1 MDTALF
7 EGTLVESERILYTP
21 STFARTNLIHL
32 QECGRLKALS
42 PHTSHRENLASY
54 LCFIVL
60 EAPVPSNT
68 TRSTTRSLPETVCFW
83 TVKRATST
91 AAPISSG
98 HLNGPTF
105 MVRTCPESMKNIPS
119 AAVLPAFAPKAL
131 PRIRKFLTASVKRRL
146 PPIMSAI

>member
-60 EAPVPSNT
+60 EGSGTSNT
-68 TRSTTRSLPETVCFW
+68 TRSTTHSLPEIVCFW
-83 TVKRATST
+83 TVKKVTST

-98 HLNGPTF
+98 HLNGRTF
-105 MVRTCPESMKNIPS
+105 MVRT
-119 AAVLPAFAPKAL
+119 
-131 PRIRKFLTASVKRRL
+131 
-146 PPIMSAI
+146 

>member
-60 EAPVPSNT
+60 EGSGTLEYDQKHYTLFAGDCVFLDCKKSYLSRFPMCALTCTVFLIT
-68 TRSTTRSLPETVCFW
+68 LLLFIFLSLKKASCF
-83 TVKRATST
+83 
-91 AAPISSG
+91 
-98 HLNGPTF
+98 
-105 MVRTCPESMKNIPS
+105 
-119 AAVLPAFAPKAL
+119 
-131 PRIRKFLTASVKRRL
+131 
-146 PPIMSAI
+146 

>member
-1 MDTALF
+1 MDTSLF

-60 EAPVPSNT
+60 EGSGT
-68 TRSTTRSLPETVCFW
+68 LEYDQKHYTLLFSLNVVRNDISRIHKDRYVC
-83 TVKRATST
+83 
-91 AAPISSG
+91 
-98 HLNGPTF
+98 NGCLIF
-105 MVRTCPESMKNIPS
+105 S
-119 AAVLPAFAPKAL
+119 
-131 PRIRKFLTASVKRRL
+131 
-146 PPIMSAI
+146 

>member
-60 EAPVPSNT
+60 EG
-68 TRSTTRSLPETVCFW
+68 
-83 TVKRATST
+83 
-91 AAPISSG
+91 SG
-98 HLNGPTF
+98 TLEYDQKHYTL
-105 MVRTCPESMKNIPS
+105 S
-119 AAVLPAFAPKAL
+119 AGDCV
-131 PRIRKFLTASVKRRL
+131 FLDCK
-146 PPIMSAI
+146 

>member
-60 EAPVPSNT
+60 EGSGTLEYDQKHYTLSAGDCVFLDCKKSYLHRCSNQ
-68 TRSTTRSLPETVCFW
+68 LW
-83 TVKRATST
+83 TLEWA
-91 AAPISSG
+91 
-98 HLNGPTF
+98 HFYGPN
-105 MVRTCPESMKNIPS
+105 MPGIY
-119 AAVLPAFAPKAL
+119 
-131 PRIRKFLTASVKRRL
+131 RR
-146 PPIMSAI
+146 

>member
-60 EAPVPSNT
+60 EL
-68 TRSTTRSLPETVCFW
+68 SLIHILDGEGGGILGDTKDKET
-83 TVKRATST
+83 
-91 AAPISSG
+91 
-98 HLNGPTF
+98 
-105 MVRTCPESMKNIPS
+105 
-119 AAVLPAFAPKAL
+119 
-131 PRIRKFLTASVKRRL
+131 IRKGCLFIFCKKTSWER
-146 PPIMSAI
+146 